1 MNENYNKLHK
11 LVENLK
17 EKISKLDNKSNKI
30 SNYRRNCGNCGNCGE
45 CRNHK
50 NHKNI
55 FLSYRISAPCTNDC
69 NKKFIGLLFNNFDE
83 KSDCMSSDET
93 SFIKLKRSN
102 CIINYSIQID
112 VINYLT
118 IGNSCSISLGIRE
131 RDSCKIRII
140 KGSKNIFDL
149 LNDKFTVNSSVLYSA
164 ENGDELCLIA
174 EINNKVKINPHKSII
189 KILLI

>member
-1 MNENYNKLHK
+1 MSNNYNKLYK

-17 EKISKLDNKSNKI
+17 NKVSKLDDKNNKVCCIKNNNINCINCKNNNNLFLTYKI
-30 SNYRRNCGNCGNCGE
+30 SYPCIDH
-45 CRNHK
+45 NHD
-50 NHKNI
+50 NH
-55 FLSYRISAPCTNDC
+55 
-69 NKKFIGLLFNNFDE
+69 KKFIGLLFSSIDD
-83 KSDCMSSDET
+83 KSDCYTSDET
-93 SFIKLKRSN
+93 SFIKLKKSN

-112 VINYLT
+112 VVNYLT

-131 RDSCKIRII
+131 KDNCKIRII

-149 LNDKFTVNSSVLYSA
+149 LNNKFTVNSTVLYSA
-164 ENGDELCLIA
+164 EHGDELCLIA